1 MPGVRADRLG
11 AEAGRFVLVGGANTL
26 VTAGLFL
33 GLAQLV
39 AAPLAYVVAYCTGI
53 VLAGLVIPTVVFRQ
67 PASLS
72 VSRRVGLGYLVVLLL
87 GAALVWVLEHWLP
100 STAVVV
106 VTLAVTVPAN
116 FVISRLLSNRSMT

>member
-1 MPGVRADRLG
+1 VRPERLG
-11 AEAGRFVLVGGANTL
+11 AEAVRFVLVGGANTL
-26 VTAGLFL
+26 VTAVLFL

-39 AAPLAYVVAYCTGI
+39 AAPLAYVAAYCTGI

-67 PASLS
+67 PASLG
-72 VSRRVGLGYLVVLLL
+72 VSRRVALGYLVVLLL
-87 GAALVWVLEHWLP
+87 GAVLVWVLEHWLP

-116 FVISRLLSNRSMT
+116 FVVARFLSNRRTR

>member
-1 MPGVRADRLG
+1 MRPDRLG
-11 AEAGRFVLVGGANTL
+11 AEAARFVLVGGANTL
-26 VTAGLFL
+26 ITAGLFL

-67 PASLS
+67 PASLA
-72 VSRRVGLGYLVVLLL
+72 VSRRVGLGYLVVLVL
-87 GAALVWVLEHWLP
+87 GATLVWVLEHWLP

-106 VTLAVTVPAN
+106 VTLAVTVPTN
-116 FVISRLLSNRSMT
+116 FVISRFLSTRPAR